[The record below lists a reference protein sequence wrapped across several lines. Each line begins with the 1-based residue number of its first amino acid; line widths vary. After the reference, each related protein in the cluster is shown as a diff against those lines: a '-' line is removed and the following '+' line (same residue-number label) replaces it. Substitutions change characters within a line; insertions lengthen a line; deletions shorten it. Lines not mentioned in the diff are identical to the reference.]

1 LLNPEKP
8 GELMRRKL
16 WLCSL
21 AVLVLA
27 GAAVADPIAVGTL
40 DFENVIP
47 GDGDVGVNAFFTVNL
62 TGNGVDFFPTP
73 ATFTTATLT
82 LYPTA
87 GSTIAYTITSLS
99 SGQSFPSD
107 LFPETTTFSS
117 ATFSGI
123 LQDLNW
129 TLSAVLLPIGEA
141 TTLTTGQFT
150 IIYADPGTNNQGDP
164 AGPINSVP
172 EPATL
177 ALLGTG
183 FTGVAASHW
192 RSRRSRKQG

>member
-47 GDGDVGVNAFFTVNL
+47 GDGDVGVN
-62 TGNGVDFFPTP
+62 DFFPTP

-87 GSTIAYTITSLS
+87 GSAIAYTITSLS